1 MGSIMF
7 AADIEKCPN
16 TLWGCHNLES
26 AGGMSC
32 VEAWDAAKHSTK
44 NRPYHSAITGE
55 AEKTWVIPDTTKKAT
70 KLTASNV
77 LPLICSTQ

>member
-16 TLWGCHNLES
+16 TFWGCHNLES
-26 AGGMSC
+26 GGWHVG
-32 VEAWDAAKHSTK
+32 VEAWDAAKRSTK
-44 NRPYHSAITGE
+44 SRPYHSAITGE

-70 KLTASNV
+70 KPTASNV